1 MTPTIEERIH
11 RVKTALAEMGC
22 WDAEVGW
29 RAEGA
34 GGHVV
39 IRGDG
44 FPPPSALLWTV
55 WHVAGEAVGCWGCWS
70 TGDPQVMD
78 QCADHGNCAHPEG
91 PAKPPRELLVAP

>member
-1 MTPTIEERIH
+1 MTPTIEERVH
-11 RVKTALAEMGC
+11 RVKVALAEMG
-22 WDAEVGW
+22 W
-29 RAEGA
+29 
-34 GGHVV
+34 GHVAV
-39 IRGDG
+39 EWREKGDG
-44 FPPPSALLWTV
+44 GTPAIWGLGSSPPSALLWTV